1 MEYINIGK
9 IVTTH
14 GIKGEVKLISSFKY
28 KNEAFKIGNKIY
40 IGKNKE
46 EEIIQSY
53 RVHKNYDMLTFKNYN
68 NINDVLK
75 YKNDNVY
82 IDKSTL
88 KIDGYLNTEY
98 IGLNV
103 FMNNELVGKII
114 NIIEIP
120 NNELLEVENNKK
132 VFYIPNNNELIE
144 NVDIKNKKIVIK
156 YIEGLIE

>member
-14 GIKGEVKLISSFKY
+14 GIKGEVKLISNFKY
-28 KNEAFKIGNKIY
+28 KKEAFKIGNKIY
-40 IGKNKE
+40 IGQNKE
-46 EEIIQSY
+46 EKIIQSY

-75 YKNDNVY
+75 YKNSNVY

-88 KIDGYLNTEY
+88 KINGYLNTDY

-103 FMNNELVGKII
+103 YINNELIGKII

-120 NNELLEVENNKK
+120 NNELFEVENNKK

-144 NVDIKNKKIVIK
+144 NIDIKNKKIVIK